1 MAFHLRNSRIPKPNL
16 SATRNDGLFIA
27 SRSSGEQVQLRHR
40 REAQGKHAEGNSLP
54 LYLLLDSIAVSR
66 INPPHCQIPSLLP
79 HSTLQ
84 QSLPLVSSFLSLKF
98 QSCLAR
104 FRPFCKYVSSD
115 SEIDIDGEKGSP
127 LAEGAEFGAEEVER
141 VCGVIYETFDVDRN
155 MEAVLD
161 ECGVELSHELVL
173 CVLRRFRCA
182 RKPAFRFF
190 CWASEQ
196 PGYAHDSATYN
207 AMVDVLGKGRQF
219 ESMVSMIEEM
229 GEKGFLSVETFI
241 VCIRAFASA
250 KERRKA
256 FGVLDLMSKYK
267 FRVGVEAINCLL
279 DALGKAGL
287 GKEAHEL
294 FQRLEHHFTPDFK
307 TYTVLLNGWCEV
319 RNLMEAGR
327 VWNGMIDGG
336 FKPDVVAHN
345 ILLRGLLRGG
355 KRCDAIKLFEVMK
368 SKGPYPNVRTYTILI
383 NHLSKHGHMEEA
395 LNYMDDMHSSGC
407 EPDATI
413 YTCLMIGFGNQREMG
428 MVHRLLK
435 EMREKGCP
443 PDGQAYNGLIK
454 VMTNQKMP
462 DDAVTI
468 YKRMIQSGIQPSI
481 HTYNMMM
488 KAYFV
493 ASNPEMGCAVWDE
506 MKRRGCCPDENS
518 YTVLIGGLI
527 RQGRSNEA
535 YEYLEEMVE
544 KGMKAPQLDYKNIA
558 SYFSG
563 RRRNALDEFA
573 EKARFSGNSEV
584 ATLFANWPRRLG

>member
-1 MAFHLRNSRIPKPNL
+1 MALRLRNSRIPKPSL
-16 SATRNDGLFIA
+16 YTTRNDGLFIA
-27 SRSSGEQVQLRHR
+27 SGEQVHLRHR
-40 REAQGKHAEGNSLP
+40 REAQGKQAQGSSLP
-54 LYLLLDSIAVSR
+54 LHLLLGSIAGSR
-66 INPPHCQIPSLLP
+66 INHPHCQIPSLLP
-79 HSTLQ
+79 HSPLQ
-84 QSLPLVSSFLSLKF
+84 QSLPLVNSFLSLKF
-98 QSCLAR
+98 QSCFAR
-104 FRPFCKYVSSD
+104 FRPFCKYVGSD
-115 SEIDIDGEKGSP
+115 SEIEIDGEKGS
-127 LAEGAEFGAEEVER
+127 EIRVEEVER
-141 VCGVIYETFDVDRN
+141 VCGVIEETFDVDRN

-161 ECGVELSHELVL
+161 ECGVDLSHELVL
-173 CVLRRFRCA
+173 CVLRRFRHA

-196 PGYAHDSATYN
+196 PGYSHDSATYN
-207 AMVDVLGKGRQF
+207 TMVDVLGKGRQF
-219 ESMVSMIEEM
+219 ESMVSLIEEM
-229 GEKGFLSVETFI
+229 GEKGLLSVETFI
-241 VCIRAFASA
+241 GCIRAFASA

-256 FGVLDLMSKYK
+256 AGVLDLMSKYK

-287 GKEAHEL
+287 GKEAHQL
-294 FQRLEHHFTPDFK
+294 FQRLEHRFTPDFK

-319 RNLMEAGR
+319 RNLMEAAR

-345 ILLRGLLRGG
+345 IMLRGLLKGG
-355 KRCDAIKLFEVMK
+355 KSCDAIKLFELMK
-368 SKGPYPNVRTYTILI
+368 SKGPSPNVRTYTILI
-383 NHLSKHGHMEEA
+383 NHLCKHGHMEEA
-395 LNYMDDMHSSGC
+395 MNYLGDMHSSGC

-435 EMREKGCP
+435 DMREKGCS

-462 DDAVTI
+462 DDAVAI
-468 YKRMIQSGIQPSI
+468 YKRMIQGGIQPSI

-493 ASNPEMGCAVWDE
+493 ASNLEMGCAVWEE

-535 YEYLEEMVE
+535 YDYLEEMVE

-563 RRRNALDEFA
+563 RRRNALDDFA
-573 EKARFSGNSEV
+573 EKARFSVNSEV
-584 ATLFANWPRRLG
+584 ATLFAHWPRRLG